1 VYTYTLDLYLFFFQ
15 KSWVFPGIQGHH
27 CSSAPVRVEDKGGP
41 PGVEDGGRWRGDSW
55 LPLCRAPST
64 SALFPPP
71 NRALVFEGSLEIDGS
86 WGRLGGSSP
95 ALGRAMVEGARPAL
109 SRRRRRMKG
118 GARLF
123 SRRRRRKREDAQLND
138 TSKGE
143 VMPID
148 NVF

>member
-1 VYTYTLDLYLFFFQ
+1 
-15 KSWVFPGIQGHH
+15 
-27 CSSAPVRVEDKGGP
+27 
-41 PGVEDGGRWRGDSW
+41 
-55 LPLCRAPST
+55 
-64 SALFPPP
+64 
-71 NRALVFEGSLEIDGS
+71 
-86 WGRLGGSSP
+86 
-95 ALGRAMVEGARPAL
+95 
-109 SRRRRRMKG
+109 MKG